1 VVPFTPHAGYVY
13 TVSSTLTFSGDP
25 GTWVGIGFAQRV
37 PTNAAV
43 GFGRFSDGG
52 TTPPQQGP
60 NGYDWMI
67 LTEST
72 GNVQYFAGAGGSVQI
87 TNKSP
92 FFTVGTGTHSVQ
104 VVLDTTGAK
113 WVAYAFVDGVSAGTN
128 TYASI
133 PPIGAVGLTQNN
145 LSAPANVQWNSF
157 SLTQVAPG
165 GIPPYL
171 FTPVPTN
178 AMVQPDAPLSIS
190 TSAFG
195 SAPFG
200 FYWSNTNTAAVL
212 ASGTSSDMAPL
223 SANLS
228 VADVPS
234 SWNGN
239 ILSLV
244 VTNAYGTNISLVM
257 LTVGN
262 PINPSRT
269 NIVVTTTNNN
279 LYLTWPADHTG
290 WTLQTQTNGLSVGLS
305 TNWVDV
311 AGSASTNQ
319 NVVPINPANGSVFY
333 RMILK

>member
-1 VVPFTPHAGYVY
+1 
-13 TVSSTLTFSGDP
+13 
-25 GTWVGIGFAQRV
+25 
-37 PTNAAV
+37 
-43 GFGRFSDGG
+43 
-52 TTPPQQGP
+52 
-60 NGYDWMI
+60 MI

-72 GNVQYFAGAGGSVQI
+72 GNVQYFAGAGGNVQI

-92 FFTVGTGTHSVQ
+92 FFAIGAGSHSVQ

-113 WVAYAFVDGVSAGTN
+113 WVAYAFVDGVAAGTN
-128 TYASI
+128 TYSSN
-133 PPIGAVGLTQNN
+133 PTIGAVGITQNN
-145 LSAPANVQWNSF
+145 LSAPGNVQWNSF
-157 SLTQVAPG
+157 ALSQVAPG
-165 GIPPYL
+165 GVPPYL

-178 AMVQPDAPLSIS
+178 ATVQPDAPLSIS

-200 FYWSNTNTAAVL
+200 YYWSNTNTAAVL
-212 ASGTSSDMAPL
+212 ASGTSSDMVPL

-239 ILSLV
+239 TLELV
-244 VTNAYGTNISLVM
+244 VTNAYGTNLSFVT

-262 PINPSRT
+262 PINVNPT
-269 NIVVTTTNNN
+269 NIVATVTNNN
-279 LYLTWPADHTG
+279 LYITWPSDHTG
-290 WTLQTQTNGLSVGLS
+290 WTLQTQTNALPKGIT

-311 AGSASTNQ
+311 TGSTSTNQ
-319 NVVPINPANGSVFY
+319 VVIPIGSGSGFY